1 MSEYV
6 PGEHSKHVLVPP
18 SEYFPVEHSSH
29 SPFRYPYPEGHPS
42 HNPVVF
48 MQFPE
53 HVDGHEEQLP
63 DPSFAYVPAEHSVQV
78 DDFAGADVPALHF
91 IHDVAPA
98 DE

>member
-1 MSEYV
+1 
-6 PGEHSKHVLVPP
+6 
-18 SEYFPVEHSSH
+18 
-29 SPFRYPYPEGHPS
+29 
-42 HNPVVF
+42 